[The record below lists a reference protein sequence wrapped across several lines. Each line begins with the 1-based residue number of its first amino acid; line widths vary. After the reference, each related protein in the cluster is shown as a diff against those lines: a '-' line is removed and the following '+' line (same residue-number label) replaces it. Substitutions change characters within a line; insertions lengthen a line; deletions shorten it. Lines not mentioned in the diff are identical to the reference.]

1 MGGEEVAVYWS
12 SAGYMEKDEGGNVE
26 VTGVGWALAQLYWMP
41 KPAVVFQLMLSG
53 EGPKVLGLL

>member
-1 MGGEEVAVYWS
+1 
-12 SAGYMEKDEGGNVE
+12 MEKDEGGNVE